1 MKEVGRGGRRR
12 HQFCN
17 WRILCS
23 RGRHILWRSSY
34 RFLVFGTGI
43 RLQSVSAYV
52 SSSIHWFS
60 ANPIFAFHRLFHRF
74 QLCIYCGDL
83 SMSRRRLTE
92 FVIRSRVMEKRFGNL
107 SVRKKEISNQF
118 VVLIRIRIKN
128 LSDIER
134 RMKSISVT
142 FRSCCISLYK
152 SWYYSKLKIPRAII
166 QRSSIFAIN
175 FFLIPHNKVVRS
187 RNRRNRA
194 DRSRLYGDK
203 KKRKKN
209 WRETRVSSFQRCND
223 FRKWHFTF
231 TDEPVYHNWPGGPRY
246 ARVIIPDIFPM
257 LL

>member
-1 MKEVGRGGRRR
+1 
-12 HQFCN
+12 
-17 WRILCS
+17 
-23 RGRHILWRSSY
+23 
-34 RFLVFGTGI
+34 
-43 RLQSVSAYV
+43 
-52 SSSIHWFS
+52 
-60 ANPIFAFHRLFHRF
+60 
-74 QLCIYCGDL
+74 
-83 SMSRRRLTE
+83 MSRRRLTE

-107 SVRKKEISNQF
+107 SVRKKEILNQF

-152 SWYYSKLKIPRAII
+152 SWYYSKLKIQRAII